1 MELSSWCS
9 GSEDAS
15 LLLSL
20 AWASTSIYVNSLNI
34 RALIKNVYN
43 SVRNNSKK
51 FNDYTALKLRAS
63 DELREAE
70 PGFTMNIK
78 QCLLHSVSFSSVYP
92 SPVTQEGALLTS
104 LISLLLYRWGTPKT
118 YEFPL
123 LFVKRKNPK
132 LVRRGKHGE
141 KMKRKL
147 CGEKRRG

>member
-78 QCLLHSVSFSSVYP
+78 QCLLHALHKLQLCLSLTCHSGGSSAHFSDITAALQVGNPQNIRISP
-92 SPVTQEGALLTS
+92 SICQKKKS
-104 LISLLLYRWGTPKT
+104 KT
-118 YEFPL
+118 
-123 LFVKRKNPK
+123 
-132 LVRRGKHGE
+132 GKKG
-141 KMKRKL
+141 KAW
-147 CGEKRRG
+147 